1 MAERR
6 AARVA
11 VLTPGDAVRGRA
23 GELVRLV
30 PVRRDLADRRLQ
42 VDVGCRR
49 QTAPTGRP
57 RRLRPP
63 WSSAAERSGTTP
75 RYRPGAASSP
85 TTTGWL
91 ELRHQPRPRRPDRAD
106 EPSTV
111 RRPGRPRLPGLAICF
126 LDPDG
131 FKALNDTKGHA
142 AGDDLLAVLWE
153 DCREPREV
161 ARAARHSPRAVRRR
175 RSPGAGAGRRRR
187 GAGPLARTTSRCSR
201 RSSWPSRT
209 PATSWR
215 TCSAWCSR
223 SPAGSWRELARP
235 AAGPADRRGQ
245 D

>member
-1 MAERR
+1 VVVLASSSVSCPSGVISLIVACRSTSGVDDRPHPQVDR
-6 AARVA
+6 A
-11 VLTPGDAVRGRA
+11 GSDHRGRLQRSGQVRHRGTGRGLLPVPRPLA
-23 GELVRLV
+23 GSSCATSPAHDGLTGPTNRALS
-30 PVRRDLADRRLQ
+30 ADRA
-42 VDVGCRR
+42 GH
-49 QTAPTGRP
+49 A
-57 RRLRPP
+57 
-63 WSSAAERSGTTP
+63 
-75 RYRPGAASSP
+75 
-85 TTTGWL
+85 L
-91 ELRHQPRPRRPDRAD
+91 ELHCRD
-106 EPSTV
+106 
-111 RRPGRPRLPGLAICF
+111 LPGLAICF